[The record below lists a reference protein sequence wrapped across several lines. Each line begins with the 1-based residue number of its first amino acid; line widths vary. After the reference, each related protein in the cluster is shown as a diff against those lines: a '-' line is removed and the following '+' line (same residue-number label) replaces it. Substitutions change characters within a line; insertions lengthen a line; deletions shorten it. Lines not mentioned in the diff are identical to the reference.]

1 MNPHNISCMSFETSS
16 QDQTILLFS
25 LATTMQ
31 SFRHF
36 ERTSFGSI
44 GDPSAYCAIILI
56 MHCCILFKDCIPL
69 SWLFLGLGFFLMLV
83 KLLPLDLEEI
93 IVGHIDVEGNS
104 TKKSGEGH
112 SQYLN
117 CIN

>member
-1 MNPHNISCMSFETSS
+1 LRHYPNNALLHFVQGLYPS
-16 QDQTILLFS
+16 Q
-25 LATTMQ
+25 LAI
-31 SFRHF
+31 FRTWF
-36 ERTSFGSI
+36 
-44 GDPSAYCAIILI
+44 
-56 MHCCILFKDCIPL
+56 
-69 SWLFLGLGFFLMLV
+69 FFLMLV

-112 SQYLN
+112 SEYFN